1 MMKTFLALF
10 LLIFL
15 KLPLYANNYYCF
27 ETHNKLGKVEEPA
40 EILLT
45 KLSAYSYEITAP
57 ANPESN
63 ISQIFQISNEDEEFL
78 LLEWDGIINSFAHSF
93 NIIIDKI
100 DLKFS
105 NSSFFSPL
113 SYEKMELGYGYCRKL

>member
-1 MMKTFLALF
+1 MKTLLALL

-27 ETHNKLGKVEEPA
+27 ETHNRLGKVEQPA

-45 KLSAYSYEITAP
+45 KLSDYSYEVTAP
-57 ANPESN
+57 ANPELN
-63 ISQIFQISNEDEEFL
+63 LSQIFQISNEDEKYL
-78 LLEWDGIINSFAHSF
+78 LLEWDGIIDKFAHSF
-93 NIIIDKI
+93 NIIIDKD

-105 NSSFFSPL
+105 NSSFYSPL
-113 SYEKMELGYGYCRKL
+113 NYEKMELGHGYCRKL